1 MEFNFPDDIFQNIL
15 SFFHS
20 PYREPNHYKAIMGQD
35 DFYFLTQR
43 NNGIIAPSIYYNG
56 KFYDLRNITYYL
68 KIIINSGKNTT
79 VKKIMRFKRGAA
91 AKNILPDFVKIFI
104 EYENKNY
111 LNGYVNNSVKLT
123 YI

>member
-20 PYREPNHYKAIMGQD
+20 PYREPNHYKAILGQD

-43 NNGIIAPSIYYNG
+43 NKNAGLSYYYNFR
-56 KFYDLRNITYYL
+56 FYDSANISYYF

-79 VKKIMRFKRGAA
+79 VKNIMRFKRGVA
-91 AKNILPDFVKIFI
+91 AKNILPDFVKIFT
-104 EYENKNY
+104 EYENKKY
-111 LNGYVNNSVKLT
+111 LNGYVNNSTKLT